1 MLRALLLGLLVGLPA
16 AAAEP
21 ASRPAQK
28 APTESPTAAP
38 TPIEDVKRVL
48 ESPDG
53 PQPKPEKLKEL
64 DEHPNVARPHVEE
77 DLRVLGSQL
86 QLYSEEADRIRV
98 ATALTGLGIGAV
110 LLPSGLVLLSRSD
123 GLARSVVIGMIVGG
137 ALNLASVPLVFI
149 PTPMDE
155 IYADFMAR
163 PVKSESQA
171 TIKDIEH
178 KWQEAAESSRRRRK
192 IVGTTLL
199 IVGSAS
205 LITGLTLLLAPE
217 GVLGMSRQAQYT
229 VGGVTMGMGIPMTT
243 VSVRLLLQWSLEES
257 SWHAYRTMKEASRGA
272 RARPSAPTFGVV
284 PLPDGAV
291 AFGAFDF

>member
-1 MLRALLLGLLVGLPA
+1 MLRAWLFSLLLALPA
-16 AAAEP
+16 AARAAEP
-21 ASRPAQK
+21 PPAERK
-28 APTESPTAAP
+28 PAETPTAAP
-38 TPIEDVKRVL
+38 TPLEDVKRVL

-53 PQPKPEKLKEL
+53 PQPKPEKLQEL
-64 DEHPNVARPHVEE
+64 DEHPNPQRPHVEQ

-110 LLPSGLVLLSRSD
+110 LLPSGLILLGRSD

-163 PVKSESQA
+163 PVNAESQA
-171 TIKDIEH
+171 TIRDIEG
-178 KWQEAAESSRRRRK
+178 KWRQAAEDSRRRRK

-205 LITGLTLLLAPE
+205 LISGLTLLLAPE

-229 VGGVTMGMGIPMTT
+229 VGGVAMGMGIPMTT

-257 SWHAYRTMKEASRGA
+257 SWHAYRTMKDASRGA
-272 RARPSAPTFGVV
+272 RLHAPAFGVV
-284 PLPDGAV
+284 PIPRGAV
-291 AFGAFDF
+291 AFTAFDF